1 MNKEEDIKKIR
12 QLLKKT
18 GFDTREMTDA
28 EVMAKAEAIWDV
40 LKPRI
45 EEIMDWLLSDEVLL
59 ALDSVV
65 TAIGDWWASLPE
77 EVRNLKEEK

>member
-1 MNKEEDIKKIR
+1 
-12 QLLKKT
+12 
-18 GFDTREMTDA
+18 
-28 EVMAKAEAIWDV
+28 MAKAEAIWDV

-45 EEIMDWLLSDEVLL
+45 EEIMDWLLSDEVLP